1 MRDAMGDSMRD
12 DRGGDHLMDHGGGV
26 DSLGVSGLSLVAD
39 LHHSAAI
46 SSISCVGHILDP
58 AIRERHAELA
68 LDVALGVSVPA
79 LTEVSVVLIVMD
91 PIGEA
96 EGVRLVILL
105 VTSVRHFMRHN
116 HRGGV
121 HSMDHGSGD
130 NMAAMTSK
138 TSVTNDAIRQRNRGD
153 QAREGGETGDREGL
167 EQIVRSNNALK
178 KSMGRYLQSCWFD
191 LLTNASE

>member
-1 MRDAMGDSMRD
+1 MGDSMRD
-12 DRGGDHLMDHGGGV
+12 DRGGDDGGGDHLMDHGGGV

-58 AIRERHAELA
+58 AIRESHAVLP
-68 LDVALGVSVPA
+68 LDVALGVPVPA
-79 LTEVSVVLIVMD
+79 LAEVSVVVIVMD
-91 PIGEA
+91 SVGEA
-96 EGVRLVILL
+96 EGVRLIVLL

-130 NMAAMTSK
+130 NMTTM

-153 QAREGGETGDREGL
+153 QAREGGETGDREG
-167 EQIVRSNNALK
+167 N
-178 KSMGRYLQSCWFD
+178 
-191 LLTNASE
+191 

>member
-1 MRDAMGDSMRD
+1 
-12 DRGGDHLMDHGGGV
+12 MDHGGGV

-58 AIRERHAELA
+58 AIRESHAVLA
-68 LDVALGVSVPA
+68 LDVALGVSAPA
-79 LTEVSVVLIVMD
+79 LAEVSVVVIVMD
-91 PIGEA
+91 PVGEA
-96 EGVRLVILL
+96 EGIRLVILL

-121 HSMDHGSGD
+121 HSMDHGRGD
-130 NMAAMTSK
+130 NMAAMTSN
-138 TSVTNDAIRQRNRGD
+138 TSVTNDAIRKRNRGD

-167 EQIVRSNNALK
+167 EQIVRVNNALE

>member
-1 MRDAMGDSMRD
+1 
-12 DRGGDHLMDHGGGV
+12 MDHGGGV

-58 AIRERHAELA
+58 AVRERHAVLA
-68 LDVALGVSVPA
+68 LDVALGVPVPA
-79 LTEVSVVLIVMD
+79 LTEVGVVVIVMD
-91 PIGEA
+91 SVGEA
-96 EGVRLVILL
+96 EGVRLIVLL

-121 HSMDHGSGD
+121 HSMDHRRGD
-130 NMAAMTSK
+130 NMTAMASK

-153 QAREGGETGDREGL
+153 KAREGGETGD
-167 EQIVRSNNALK
+167 
-178 KSMGRYLQSCWFD
+178 
-191 LLTNASE
+191 